1 MSEACVQF
9 DMIYMC
15 IICSLLMKYPF
26 LISISAVIINGK
38 GQMIQQAVLKLS
50 HTHMVHAY
58 VHTTNTINKY
68 LI

>member
-1 MSEACVQF
+1 MPEACVQF

-38 GQMIQQAVLKLS
+38 GQMIQQAVLKLP